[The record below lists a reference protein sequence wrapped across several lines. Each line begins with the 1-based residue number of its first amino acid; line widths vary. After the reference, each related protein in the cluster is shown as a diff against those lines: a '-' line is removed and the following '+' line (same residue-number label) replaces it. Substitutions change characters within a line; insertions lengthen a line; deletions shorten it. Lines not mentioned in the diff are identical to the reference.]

1 VYVPSFESVPAR
13 YRTVGSFVLLAALF
27 GGSFVAI
34 KTGLTEIPPLFFGG
48 LRADIAALVLLSYA
62 AVTRPRSAW
71 LPRTRRDAAGIAVA
85 GLFLVAA
92 NNAFLILGQA
102 ATTPAAASVMYGLNP
117 VLAPLVAWWLLGQ
130 RLDAVSAAGIV
141 VALAGVVL
149 IVRPSPDAL
158 AAGGIGQALVLGAA
172 VAVAVGSVGLRYTDP
187 SIDSVP
193 LTGWAMVAGAVVL
206 HGASVAAG
214 EPTAALAALSPAVVL
229 AVVSLG
235 VPSTAVAFVVYF
247 RLIGSV
253 GPVRANFVS
262 YLVPVFAAVAGWAIL
277 GSSVSPWTAVGF
289 AVVVVGFAIVE
300 RAVVREEFG
309 RLADAL
315 GRDHVR
321 ARLRTDARNPD
332 PDPGPDA
339 DADGSHADRGVTD
352 GGSSRPDR
360 TRSTT
365 DSEALTRAAGSDGE
379 RVRSCH
385 KPPCDD

>member
-1 VYVPSFESVPAR
+1 VYVPSFASVPAR
-13 YRTVGSFVLLAALF
+13 YRTVGLFVLLAALF

-34 KTGLTEIPPLFFGG
+34 KTGLSEIPPLFFGG
-48 LRADIAALVLLSYA
+48 LRADVAAFVLLSYA
-62 AVTRPRSAW
+62 ALTRPRAAW
-71 LPRTRRDAAGIAVA
+71 IPRTRRDLAGIVVA

-130 RLDAVSAAGIV
+130 RLDVTSAAGV
-141 VALAGVVL
+141 LVALAGVVV

-158 AAGGIGQALVLGAA
+158 AAGGVGQALVLGAA

-187 SIDSVP
+187 AIDSVP

-206 HGASVAAG
+206 HGASVVAG
-214 EPTAALAALSPAVVL
+214 ESTPALTGLSPSVL
-229 AVVSLG
+229 VAIVSLG

-262 YLVPVFAAVAGWAIL
+262 YLVPVFAAISGWALL
-277 GSSVSPWTAVGF
+277 GSSVSPWTTVGF

-300 RAVVREEFG
+300 RTVVRAELRRVAETVGLSRG
-309 RLADAL
+309 RRPHPDAP
-315 GRDHVR
+315 
-321 ARLRTDARNPD
+321 ARTDPD
-332 PDPGPDA
+332 QITDETAAP
-339 DADGSHADRGVTD
+339 GVTD
-352 GGSSRPDR
+352 GGTSQSRRVRPASDR
-360 TRSTT
+360 ADHT
-365 DSEALTRAAGSDGE
+365 AGSDGRARCE
-379 RVRSCH
+379 V
-385 KPPCDD
+385 PCDD